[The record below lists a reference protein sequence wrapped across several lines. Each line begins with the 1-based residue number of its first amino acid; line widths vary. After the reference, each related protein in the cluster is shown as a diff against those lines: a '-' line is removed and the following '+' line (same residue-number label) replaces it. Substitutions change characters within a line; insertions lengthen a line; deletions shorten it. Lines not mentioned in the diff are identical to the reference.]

1 MSDLGKHV
9 GESIVNRRLIRPKE
23 SILVAVSGGLDSMV
37 LLHLLAELAASHKWR
52 LTVAHFNH
60 QLRGR
65 SSDADERLVRTTA
78 KKLGLEFVN
87 ERGDVKKFS
96 CEHGFSLEMAARKLR
111 HDFLAQAAAKRKIG
125 TIALAHH
132 ADDQVELFFLRL
144 LRGAGSEGLAG
155 MKWRSMSPV
164 NPQIHLIRPLLD
176 QFKDGLRKYA
186 GRSGI
191 KFREDATNARLD
203 MQRNRIRRELIP
215 LLTKHY
221 QPALGRVVLREMEV
235 LGAEAEFVNR
245 AALDW
250 LKRRGKFADL
260 PVALQRRCLQ
270 LQLPTL
276 GVVASFGLVEELREA
291 ANGPV
296 AVSDTVTVYRDEV
309 GKVHA
314 REIRDA
320 GFDRESKRV
329 KLQGAAGQVIFG
341 KMLIC
346 WESGP
351 FDSGTYRAGIRGAN
365 CECFDAKKVGTAIF
379 LRYWRPGDRF
389 QPIGMAFAVKLQD
402 LFTNQRIPRME
413 RRGRIVATT
422 AAGEIFWVEGL
433 RMAERFKLDTTT
445 RRGLKWRWQ
454 RV

>member
-1 MSDLGKHV
+1 MAKHV
-9 GESIVNRRLIRPKE
+9 GQSIVSRRLIRPKE

-65 SSDADERLVRTTA
+65 SSEADERLARTTA

-87 ERGDVKKFS
+87 ERGEVKKYS
-96 CEHGFSLEMAARKLR
+96 SKHGFSLEMAARKLR
-111 HDFLAQAAAKRKIG
+111 HDFLAQTAAKRKIK

-155 MKWRSMSPV
+155 MKWRSPSPA
-164 NPQIHLIRPLLD
+164 NPQIQLIRPLLD

-186 GRSGI
+186 ARSGI

-203 MQRNRIRRELIP
+203 MQRNRVRCELIP

-221 QPALGRVVLREMEV
+221 QPALGRVILRDMEV
-235 LGAEAEFVNR
+235 LGAEAEFMSR

-270 LQLPTL
+270 LQLPEL
-276 GVVASFGLVEELREA
+276 GVVANFGLVEELREA
-291 ANGPV
+291 ANSPV
-296 AVSDTVTVYRDEV
+296 AVSESVTVYRDEA

-314 REIRDA
+314 REIEEA
-320 GFDRESKRV
+320 GFDRESKWV
-329 KLQGAAGQVIFG
+329 KLQGTAGQVVFG
-341 KMLIC
+341 NTLIS
-346 WESGP
+346 WEAGP
-351 FDSGTYRAGIRGAN
+351 FDTGTYRAAKRVAN
-365 CECFDAKKVGTAIF
+365 CEYFDAKKVGTAIF

-389 QPIGMAFAVKLQD
+389 QPIGMAIAVKLQD
-402 LFTNQRIPRME
+402 LFTNLRVPRAE
-413 RRGRIVATT
+413 RRRRIVATT
-422 AAGEIFWVEGL
+422 AAGDIFWVEGL
-433 RMAERFKLDTTT
+433 RMAERFKLDTST

>member
-1 MSDLGKHV
+1 LAKHV
-9 GESIVNRRLIRPKE
+9 GQSIVSRRLIRPKE

-65 SSDADERLVRTTA
+65 SSEADERLVRTTA

-87 ERGDVKKFS
+87 ERGEVKKYS
-96 CEHGFSLEMAARKLR
+96 SKHGFSLEMAARKLR
-111 HDFLAQAAAKRKIG
+111 HDFLAQTAAKRKIK

-155 MKWRSMSPV
+155 MKWRSPSPA
-164 NPQIHLIRPLLD
+164 NPQIQLIRPLLD

-186 GRSGI
+186 ARSGI

-203 MQRNRIRRELIP
+203 MQRNRVRCELIP

-221 QPALGRVVLREMEV
+221 QPALGRVILRDMEV
-235 LGAEAEFVNR
+235 LGAEAEFMSR

-270 LQLPTL
+270 LQLPEL
-276 GVVASFGLVEELREA
+276 GVVANFGLVEELREA
-291 ANGPV
+291 ANSPV
-296 AVSDTVTVYRDEV
+296 AVSESVTVYRDEA

-314 REIRDA
+314 REIEEA
-320 GFDRESKRV
+320 GFDRESKWV
-329 KLQGAAGQVIFG
+329 KLQGTAGQVVFG
-341 KMLIC
+341 NTLIS
-346 WESGP
+346 WEAGP
-351 FDSGTYRAGIRGAN
+351 FDTGTYRAAKRVAN
-365 CECFDAKKVGTAIF
+365 CEYFDAKKVGTAIF

-389 QPIGMAFAVKLQD
+389 QPIGMAIAVKLQD
-402 LFTNQRIPRME
+402 LFTNLRVPRAE
-413 RRGRIVATT
+413 RRRRIVATT
-422 AAGEIFWVEGL
+422 AAGDIFWVEGL
-433 RMAERFKLDTTT
+433 RMAERFKLDTST